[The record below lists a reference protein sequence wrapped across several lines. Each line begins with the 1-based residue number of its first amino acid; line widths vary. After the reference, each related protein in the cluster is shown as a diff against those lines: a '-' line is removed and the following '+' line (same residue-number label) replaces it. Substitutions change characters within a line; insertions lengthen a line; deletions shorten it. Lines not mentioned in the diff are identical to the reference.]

1 MQIFKN
7 LEKCQNP
14 LKLPVYMKLQLRS
27 IVCYVAMYCH
37 ILQGSGYSTEKL
49 RQYQLNRL
57 KYYYAVVECDSAGM
71 KYSNWC
77 TLPIISAHVL
87 KYRANFSI

>member
-1 MQIFKN
+1 MY
-7 LEKCQNP
+7 
-14 LKLPVYMKLQLRS
+14 V
-27 IVCYVAMYCH
+27 VCYVAMFCH

-77 TLPIISAHVL
+77 TLPIILAHVGQTL
-87 KYRANFSI
+87 AFDQYRDTTMVSIPKFLVS